1 MPWVLAAQKQQL
13 VGYDSLGSEGQGRW
27 LQGGME
33 WDMSYL
39 KEYMENNYT
48 DLGNFQEIN
57 LILFCIIFMKNL
69 VIERFQTFVSPFV

>member
-1 MPWVLAAQKQQL
+1 
-13 VGYDSLGSEGQGRW
+13 
-27 LQGGME
+27 
-33 WDMSYL
+33 MSYL

-48 DLGNFQEIN
+48 DLGSFQEIN